1 MSATTNGV
9 GKSGEFGAAEVV
21 GSDVEAASTLPTPF
35 DASAGDDWGTVL
47 ALACLIVGLIFGVL
61 LLGGG

>member
-1 MSATTNGV
+1 MAE
-9 GKSGEFGAAEVV
+9 EFGDNVATAVP
-21 GSDVEAASTLPTPF
+21 SDVDAGVTSGPPTVF

-47 ALACLIVGLIFGVL
+47 AVACLLVGLIFGVL